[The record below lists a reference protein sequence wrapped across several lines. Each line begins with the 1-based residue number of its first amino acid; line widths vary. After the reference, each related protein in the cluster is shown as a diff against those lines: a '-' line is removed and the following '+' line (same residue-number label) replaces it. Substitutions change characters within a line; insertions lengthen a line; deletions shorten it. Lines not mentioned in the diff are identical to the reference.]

1 MELKDS
7 QKKKADIARR
17 PELDVILVSLT
28 WGILLVHICMSYSP
42 FINLVKYPEL
52 DKGPIKE
59 DAFTI
64 ISAEYIIG
72 LSENF
77 MFAFAMPMFFYISG
91 KGECQIKFSLRNVIV
106 QINIQVNCCRPQHL
120 LRLVPKNRDPVP
132 RRASSPPPCPS
143 PVS

>member
-28 WGILLVHICMSYSP
+28 WGILLFHICKVYSP
-42 FINLVKYPEL
+42 FTTGDYVKYPEL
-52 DKGPIKE
+52 DEGPIKE

-64 ISAEYIIG
+64 ISAEYIVD
-72 LSENF
+72 LFMNF
-77 MFAFAMPMFFYISG
+77 MLAFAMPTFFYISG

-106 QINIQVNCCRPQHL
+106 QINIQVNCCRPQRL
-120 LRLVPKNRDPVP
+120 LRLVPKNRNPVP
-132 RRASSPPPCPS
+132 R
-143 PVS
+143 